1 MNTYQHS
8 AFGAV
13 YVGLFKCV
21 GVVFSF
27 TVTFGV
33 IILAFAV
40 SIFVVLRN
48 SRMKVAWPDSTK
60 FRVRLA
66 RPKEINYMN
75 LL

>member
-1 MNTYQHS
+1 M
-8 AFGAV
+8 

-48 SRMKVAWPDSTK
+48 SRMKVEMVNETSNATQCNDSNSVK
-60 FRVRLA
+60 
-66 RPKEINYMN
+66 ND
-75 LL
+75 

>member
-1 MNTYQHS
+1 MILNTYQHS

-33 IILAFAV
+33 IILAFAL

-48 SRMKVAWPDSTK
+48 SRVKTETANETTPLIQCTDS
-60 FRVRLA
+60 FQV
-66 RPKEINYMN
+66 
-75 LL
+75 